1 MDDIDRKLI
10 GITQREFPIEQRPYE
25 KIGERIGLGEQ
36 DVLARLEKL
45 REAGLLR
52 RVGASLNPR
61 RLGYTSTLAAA
72 RVPPDQIEETAEYI
86 NRFPQVTHNYER
98 DDEFN
103 LWFTVIAR
111 DAAEIADI
119 LNDIRAHTAAAEIM
133 DLPATHIF
141 KIDVKF
147 DLKE

>member
-10 GITQREFPIEQRPYE
+10 GITQREFPIEPRPYE
-25 KIGERIGLGEQ
+25 KIGERIGIGER

-52 RVGASLNPR
+52 RIGASLNPR

-72 RVPPDQIEETAEYI
+72 RVPQDRIEETAEYI

-119 LNDIRAHTAAAEIM
+119 LNDIRAHTAAAEII
-133 DLPATHIF
+133 DLPATNIF

>member
-1 MDDIDRKLI
+1 
-10 GITQREFPIEQRPYE
+10 
-25 KIGERIGLGEQ
+25 
-36 DVLARLEKL
+36 
-45 REAGLLR
+45 
-52 RVGASLNPR
+52 
-61 RLGYTSTLAAA
+61 
-72 RVPPDQIEETAEYI
+72 
-86 NRFPQVTHNYER
+86 VTHNYER

>member
-1 MDDIDRKLI
+1 MDYIDRKLLD
-10 GITQREFPIEQRPYE
+10 ITQREFPIDAAPYA
-25 KIGERIGLGEQ
+25 KIAERLGIDER
-36 DVLARLEKL
+36 DVLRRLEKM
-45 REAGLLR
+45 RSGGLLR

-61 RLGYTSTLAAA
+61 TLGYTSTLAAA
-72 RVPPDQIEETAEYI
+72 RVPRDQLEEAAEYI

-111 DAAEIADI
+111 DTDEITDI
-119 LNDIRAHTAAAEIM
+119 LKDIRAHTAVAEII
-133 DLPATHIF
+133 DLPATQIF